1 VRRIWL
7 LGLALL
13 AAGCG
18 GASEALQTGPTTT
31 SEAPEWTTFELPE
44 ARLTVSHPPDW
55 LRAPERLMPGLV
67 DPRELVALS
76 TFDARRGGENCAHMP
91 ENAIEDMGPADAL
104 VVVEERRAE
113 SEGGTPSDYPPRPG
127 HFGSGD
133 GYPSEAVD
141 VSTGGRSSWTAS
153 FPLATWDATS
163 MPTSRSGPRRR
174 PRSGRRRGRFST
186 ASKSLRVAGRSEAA
200 SLTAHARPGGGR
212 RLYGSCRPEGEVRHV
227 DRRGFIL
234 ASAGALAATG
244 LEGTYVTAD
253 GSLRRARLRAQRRLP
268 RLIPLD
274 AAGHR
279 PGLVDS
285 PSSRS
290 PLE

>member
-104 VVVEERRAE
+104 VVVEERLAE

-127 HFGSGD
+127 HFGSGE

-141 VSTGGRSSWTAS
+141 CLDRRKEFLDRFIPFSDVGRHFYAYVA
-153 FPLATWDATS
+153 F
-163 MPTSRSGPRRR
+163 GPETPSAVRTEAWAILDRLEIA
-174 PRSGRRRGRFST
+174 PRSGT
-186 ASKSLRVAGRSEAA
+186 
-200 SLTAHARPGGGR
+200 
-212 RLYGSCRPEGEVRHV
+212 
-227 DRRGFIL
+227 
-234 ASAGALAATG
+234 
-244 LEGTYVTAD
+244 
-253 GSLRRARLRAQRRLP
+253 
-268 RLIPLD
+268 
-274 AAGHR
+274 
-279 PGLVDS
+279 
-285 PSSRS
+285 
-290 PLE
+290 